1 MPYKKTTNKDSMIIS
16 VLAGGS
22 FLGIYLLGLFGVSN
36 HISNI
41 RPAETHTQFLLV
53 NTENSE
59 VKSPIKFL
67 GNKFPIPSEPNLEDL
82 ANSKYFDE
90 TQYASDHW
98 DEFLEDP
105 ENIDDFPENI
115 FDAQLE

>member
-1 MPYKKTTNKDSMIIS
+1 MIIS

-36 HISNI
+36 HTSNI
-41 RPAETHTQFLLV
+41 RPAETHTQFLLG

-59 VKSPIKFL
+59 VKSPVKFK
-67 GNKFPIPSEPNLEDL
+67 GNLSQITTEPNLEDL
-82 ANSKYFDE
+82 ANSHNFDE